1 MARNFNV
8 IQALDKW
15 AVFFYIVLVVFGWL
29 NIYGASVSEDQIS
42 ILDMNYRSGMQFVWM
57 GISFGMALVI
67 LFTDS
72 RLITAVPY
80 LLYGLIV
87 LLLIVTVFV
96 AEDIKGSRS
105 WLPLG
110 PFKFQPAEF
119 SKFITALA
127 LAKVMGHP
135 QFRLKSLQSYAI
147 VASMILLP
155 MLIIVAQSETGS
167 ALVFLSFVFML
178 YREGLPGLIPA
189 LGFCAIVLFVVVLRF
204 SVIDLFGVE
213 GSSMGLFLGLLL
225 AYIIMLIFLRVYQSD
240 KKHLLVLALAPIG
253 IFALTLP
260 IFKLV
265 VRFNFVY
272 VMIAIVVLAAV
283 YMLVLAYLKWRR
295 TYLFI
300 GLFLLGSL
308 GYCFSIEYIFD
319 EVLQSHQQKRIHLL
333 LGMADDPTGIGY
345 NTNQARIAIG
355 SGGFWGKG
363 FLQGTQTK
371 LKYVPEQDTDFIFCT
386 VGEEW
391 GFVGSV
397 GMLLVYLLFL
407 YRLITIAERQDTR
420 FARVYGYGVV
430 GIFAI
435 HLFINV
441 GMVLGL
447 VPVIGIPLPFFS
459 YGGSSFLSF
468 TILLFL
474 FLKIDTMRIERVR
487 N

>member
-1 MARNFNV
+1 MSRNFSV
-8 IQALDKW
+8 IQAIDKW
-15 AVFFYIVLVVFGWL
+15 AVFFYIVLVLFGWL
-29 NIYGASVSEDQIS
+29 NIYGASMSEDQTS
-42 ILDMNYRSGMQFVWM
+42 IFDIRSRSGMQFMWM
-57 GISFGMALVI
+57 CISGVMALVI

-80 LLYGLIV
+80 LLYGLII
-87 LLLIVTVFV
+87 LMLIVTVIV

-110 PFKFQPAEF
+110 PFKIQPAEF

-127 LAKVMGHP
+127 LAKVMSHP
-135 QFRLKSLQSYAI
+135 QFRLNSTRNYAI
-147 VASMILLP
+147 VISMILLP
-155 MLIIVAQSETGS
+155 LLIIIAQSETGS

-178 YREGLPGLIPA
+178 YREGMPGLIPV
-189 LGFCAIVLFVVVLRF
+189 LGFCAVLLFVVVIRF
-204 SVIDLFGVE
+204 GAVDLLGFE
-213 GSSMGLFLGLLL
+213 GASTGLFIGLLL
-225 AYIIMLIFLRVYQSD
+225 SYIIALIFFCVYQYD
-240 KKHLLVLALAPIG
+240 KKHLLVLTIVPVGVFAVALSVYKW
-253 IFALTLP
+253 F
-260 IFKLV
+260 V
-265 VRFNFVY
+265 HFNLVY
-272 VMIAIVVLAAV
+272 VMMLLSSFAIIYL
-283 YMLVLAYLKWRR
+283 LVLAFRKWRK
-295 TYLFI
+295 TYMFI
-300 GLFLLGSL
+300 GLFVLGTFA
-308 GYCFSIEYIFD
+308 YCFSAEYIFD
-319 EVLQSHQQKRIHLL
+319 DVLQPHQQKRIQLL

-355 SGGFWGKG
+355 SGGFAGKG

-386 VGEEW
+386 IGEEW
-391 GFVGSV
+391 GFVGSAGV
-397 GMLLVYLLFL
+397 LIVYLLFL
-407 YRLITIAERQDTR
+407 YRLLYIAERQDNRFTR
-420 FARVYGYGVV
+420 IYGYGVM
-430 GIFAI
+430 GIFAF

-474 FLKIDTMRIERVR
+474 FLKLDTMRVERVR

>member
-1 MARNFNV
+1 MSRNFNV

-15 AVFFYIVLVVFGWL
+15 AVFFYIVLVVFGWM
-29 NIYGASVSEDQIS
+29 NIYGASVSGEQTS
-42 ILDMNYRSGMQFVWM
+42 IFDMSCRSGMQFVWM
-57 GISFGMALVI
+57 CISLVMALVI

-80 LLYGLIV
+80 LLYGLII

-96 AEDIKGSRS
+96 ATDVKGSRS

-110 PFKFQPAEF
+110 PLRIQPAEF

-127 LAKVMGHP
+127 LAKVMSHP
-135 QFRLKSLQSYAI
+135 QFRLKSMKSYAVVGSI
-147 VASMILLP
+147 ILLP

-189 LGFCAIVLFVVVLRF
+189 LGFCAILLFVIVLRF
-204 SVIDLFGVE
+204 SVVDLFGVE
-213 GSSMGLFLGLLL
+213 GASMGLFLGLAL
-225 AYIIMLIFLRVYQSD
+225 AYLIMLIFVRIYQYD
-240 KKHLLVLALAPIG
+240 KKQMLILTLVPIG
-253 IFALTLP
+253 VFALVLP
-260 IFKLV
+260 IFYWV
-265 VRFNFVY
+265 VRFNLVY
-272 VMIAIVVLAAV
+272 VMLAIVVSVAIYV
-283 YMLVLAYLKWRR
+283 LVLSYIKWKK

-308 GYCFSIEYIFD
+308 GYCFSTEYIFND
-319 EVLQSHQQKRIHLL
+319 VLQPHQQKRIHLL

-371 LKYVPEQDTDFIFCT
+371 GKYVPEQDTDFIFCT

-397 GMLLVYLLFL
+397 GVLIVYLLFL
-407 YRLITIAERQDTR
+407 YRLLLMAERQDNR
-420 FARVYGYGVV
+420 FARVYGYCVM
-430 GIFAI
+430 GIFSM

-474 FLKIDTMRIERVR
+474 FLKFDTMRIERVR

>member
-1 MARNFNV
+1 MSRNFNV
-8 IQALDKW
+8 IQAIDKW
-15 AVFFYIVLVVFGWL
+15 AVFFYIVLVVFGWI
-29 NIYGASVSEDQIS
+29 NIYGASVSEDQTS
-42 ILDMNYRSGMQFVWM
+42 IFDINYRSGMQFMWM
-57 GISFGMALVI
+57 CISFGMGLVI

-80 LLYGLIV
+80 LLYGLII

-110 PFKFQPAEF
+110 PFKIQPAEF

-127 LAKVMGHP
+127 LAKLMSHP
-135 QFRLKSLQSYAI
+135 QFKLNSMRSYAI
-147 VASMILLP
+147 VCSMILLP
-155 MLIIVAQSETGS
+155 MFIIVAQSETGS

-189 LGFCAIVLFVVVLRF
+189 LGFCAIVLFIVVLRF
-204 SVIDLFGVE
+204 SVVDLFGVE
-213 GSSMGLFLGLLL
+213 GASTGLFLGLLL
-225 AYIIMLIFLRVYQSD
+225 AYLLMLIFVRVYQYD
-240 KKHLLVLALAPIG
+240 KKHLFVLSLVPLGVFALALP
-253 IFALTLP
+253 L
-260 IFKLV
+260 FKWV
-265 VRFNFVY
+265 VRFNLVY
-272 VMIAIVVLAAV
+272 VMLAIVVFAV
-283 YMLVLAYLKWRR
+283 IYLIVLAYFKWRR

-300 GLFLLGSL
+300 GLFMLGCL
-308 GYCFSIEYIFD
+308 GYCFSTEYIFND
-319 EVLQSHQQKRIHLL
+319 VLQSHQQKRIQLL

-345 NTNQARIAIG
+345 NTAQARIAIG
-355 SGGFWGKG
+355 SGGFLGKG

-391 GFVGSV
+391 GFVGSA
-397 GMLLVYLLFL
+397 GMLIVYLLFL
-407 YRLITIAERQDTR
+407 YRLLLIAERQDTR

-430 GIFAI
+430 GIFAF

-474 FLKIDTMRIERVR
+474 FLKLDTMRIERVR

>member
-1 MARNFNV
+1 MSRNFNV
-8 IQALDKW
+8 IQAIDKW
-15 AVFFYIVLVVFGWL
+15 AVFFYIVLVVFGWI
-29 NIYGASVSEDQIS
+29 NIYGASVSEDQAS
-42 ILDMNYRSGMQFVWM
+42 IFDINYRSGMQFMWM
-57 GISFGMALVI
+57 CISFGMGLVI

-80 LLYGLIV
+80 LLYGLII

-110 PFKFQPAEF
+110 PFKIQPAEF

-127 LAKVMGHP
+127 LAKLMSHP
-135 QFRLKSLQSYAI
+135 QFKLNSMRSYAI
-147 VASMILLP
+147 VCSMILLP
-155 MLIIVAQSETGS
+155 MFIIVAQSETGS

-204 SVIDLFGVE
+204 SVVDLLGVE
-213 GSSMGLFLGLLL
+213 GASTGLFLGLLL
-225 AYIIMLIFLRVYQSD
+225 AYLLMLIFVRVYQYD
-240 KKHLLVLALAPIG
+240 KKHLFVLSIVPLGVFALALP
-253 IFALTLP
+253 L
-260 IFKLV
+260 FKWV
-265 VRFNFVY
+265 VRFNLVY
-272 VMIAIVVLAAV
+272 VMLAIVVFAV
-283 YMLVLAYLKWRR
+283 IYLIVLAYFKWRR

-300 GLFLLGSL
+300 GLFMLGCL
-308 GYCFSIEYIFD
+308 GYCFSTEYIFND
-319 EVLQSHQQKRIHLL
+319 VLQSHQQKRIQLL

-345 NTNQARIAIG
+345 NTAQARIAIG

-391 GFVGSV
+391 GFVGSA
-397 GMLLVYLLFL
+397 GMLIVYLLFL
-407 YRLITIAERQDTR
+407 YRLLFIAERQDTR

-430 GIFAI
+430 GIFAF

-474 FLKIDTMRIERVR
+474 FLKLDTMRIERVR

>member
-1 MARNFNV
+1 MSRNFNV
-8 IQALDKW
+8 IQAIDKW
-15 AVFFYIVLVVFGWL
+15 AVFFYIVLVVFGWI
-29 NIYGASVSEDQIS
+29 NIYGASISEDQTS
-42 ILDMNYRSGMQFVWM
+42 IFDMSQRSGMQFMWM
-57 GISFGMALVI
+57 CISLGMATVI

-72 RLITAVPY
+72 RLITAIPY
-80 LLYGLIV
+80 LLYGLII

-96 AEDIKGSRS
+96 AKDIKGSRS

-110 PFKFQPAEF
+110 PFSIQPAEF

-127 LAKVMGHP
+127 LAKVMSHP
-135 QFRLKSLQSYAI
+135 QFRLKSMQSYAI
-147 VASMILLP
+147 VCSMILLP
-155 MLIIVAQSETGS
+155 MFIIVAQSETGS
-167 ALVFLSFVFML
+167 ALVFLSFVFLL

-189 LGFCAIVLFVVVLRF
+189 LGFCAVLLFVIVLRF
-204 SVIDLFGVE
+204 SVVDLLGVE
-213 GSSMGLFLGLLL
+213 GASMGLFLGLLL
-225 AYIIMLIFLRVYQSD
+225 AYIIMLIFVRVYQYD
-240 KKHLLVLALAPIG
+240 KKHLLILSLVPIG
-253 IFALTLP
+253 MFAVALP
-260 IFKLV
+260 IFKWV
-265 VRFNFVY
+265 VHFNLVY
-272 VMIAIVVLAAV
+272 VMLAIVVLAAI
-283 YMLVLAYLKWRR
+283 YLLVLAYTKWKR
-295 TYLFI
+295 TYFFI

-308 GYCFSIEYIFD
+308 GYCFSTEYIFND
-319 EVLQSHQQKRIHLL
+319 VLQPHQQKRIHLL
-333 LGMADDPTGIGY
+333 LGLADDPTGIGY

-386 VGEEW
+386 RGVEW
-391 GFVGSV
+391 GFIGSA
-397 GMLLVYLLFL
+397 GMLIIYLLFL
-407 YRLITIAERQDTR
+407 YRLLYIAERQDTR

-430 GIFAI
+430 GIFAM

-441 GMVLGL
+441 GMVIGL

-474 FLKIDTMRIERVR
+474 LLKLDTMRIERVR

>member
-1 MARNFNV
+1 MSRNFNV
-8 IQALDKW
+8 IQAIDKW
-15 AVFFYIVLVVFGWL
+15 AVFFYIVLVVFGWI
-29 NIYGASVSEDQIS
+29 NIYGASVSEDQAS
-42 ILDMNYRSGMQFVWM
+42 IFDINYRSGMQFMWM
-57 GISFGMALVI
+57 CISFGMGLVI

-80 LLYGLIV
+80 LLYGLII

-110 PFKFQPAEF
+110 PFKIQPAEF

-127 LAKVMGHP
+127 LAKLMSHP
-135 QFRLKSLQSYAI
+135 QFKLNSMRSYAI
-147 VASMILLP
+147 VCSMILLP
-155 MLIIVAQSETGS
+155 MFIIVAQSETGS

-204 SVIDLFGVE
+204 SVVDLLGVE
-213 GSSMGLFLGLLL
+213 GASAGLFLGLLL
-225 AYIIMLIFLRVYQSD
+225 AYLLMLIFVRVYQYD
-240 KKHLLVLALAPIG
+240 KKHLFVLSLVPLGVFALALP
-253 IFALTLP
+253 L
-260 IFKLV
+260 FKWV
-265 VRFNFVY
+265 VRFNLVY
-272 VMIAIVVLAAV
+272 VMLAIVVFAV
-283 YMLVLAYLKWRR
+283 IYLIVLAYFKWRR

-300 GLFLLGSL
+300 GLFMLGCL
-308 GYCFSIEYIFD
+308 GYCFSTEYIFND
-319 EVLQSHQQKRIHLL
+319 VLQSHQQKRIQLL

-345 NTNQARIAIG
+345 NTAQARIAIG
-355 SGGFWGKG
+355 SGGFLGKG

-391 GFVGSV
+391 GFVGRA
-397 GMLLVYLLFL
+397 GMLIVYLLFL
-407 YRLITIAERQDTR
+407 YRLLLIAERQDTR

-430 GIFAI
+430 GIFAF

-474 FLKIDTMRIERVR
+474 FLKLDTMRIERVR

>member
-1 MARNFNV
+1 MSRNFNV
-8 IQALDKW
+8 IQAIDKW
-15 AVFFYIVLVVFGWL
+15 AVFFYIVLVVFGWI
-29 NIYGASVSEDQIS
+29 NIYGASVSEDQAS
-42 ILDMNYRSGMQFVWM
+42 IFDINYRSGMQFMWM
-57 GISFGMALVI
+57 CISFGMGLVI

-80 LLYGLIV
+80 LLYGLII

-110 PFKFQPAEF
+110 PFKIQPAEF

-127 LAKVMGHP
+127 LAKLMSHP
-135 QFRLKSLQSYAI
+135 QFKLNSMRSYAM
-147 VASMILLP
+147 VCSMILLP
-155 MLIIVAQSETGS
+155 MFIIVAQSETGS

-204 SVIDLFGVE
+204 SVVDLLGVE
-213 GSSMGLFLGLLL
+213 GASTGLFLGLLL
-225 AYIIMLIFLRVYQSD
+225 AYLLMLIFVRVYQYD
-240 KKHLLVLALAPIG
+240 KKHLFVLSIVPLGVFALALP
-253 IFALTLP
+253 L
-260 IFKLV
+260 FKWV
-265 VRFNFVY
+265 VHFNLVY
-272 VMIAIVVLAAV
+272 VMLAIVVFAV
-283 YMLVLAYLKWRR
+283 IYLIVLAYFKWRR

-300 GLFLLGSL
+300 GLFMLGCL
-308 GYCFSIEYIFD
+308 GYCFSTEYIFND
-319 EVLQSHQQKRIHLL
+319 VLQSHQQKRIQLL

-345 NTNQARIAIG
+345 NTAQARIAIG

-391 GFVGSV
+391 GFVGSA
-397 GMLLVYLLFL
+397 GMLIVYLLFL
-407 YRLITIAERQDTR
+407 YRLLLIAERQDTR

-430 GIFAI
+430 GIFAF

-474 FLKIDTMRIERVR
+474 FLKLDTMRIERVR

>member
-1 MARNFNV
+1 M
-8 IQALDKW
+8 
-15 AVFFYIVLVVFGWL
+15 
-29 NIYGASVSEDQIS
+29 
-42 ILDMNYRSGMQFVWM
+42 
-57 GISFGMALVI
+57 
-67 LFTDS
+67 
-72 RLITAVPY
+72 
-80 LLYGLIV
+80 
-87 LLLIVTVFV
+87 FV

-110 PFKFQPAEF
+110 PFKIQPAEF

-127 LAKVMGHP
+127 LAKLMSHP
-135 QFRLKSLQSYAI
+135 QFKLNSMRSYAI
-147 VASMILLP
+147 VCSMILLP
-155 MLIIVAQSETGS
+155 MFIIVAQSETGS

-204 SVIDLFGVE
+204 SVVDLLGVE
-213 GSSMGLFLGLLL
+213 GASTGLFLGLLL
-225 AYIIMLIFLRVYQSD
+225 AYILMLIFVRVYQYD
-240 KKHLLVLALAPIG
+240 KKHLFVLSIVPLGVFALALP
-253 IFALTLP
+253 L
-260 IFKLV
+260 FKWV
-265 VRFNFVY
+265 ARFNLVY
-272 VMIAIVVLAAV
+272 VMLAIVVFAV
-283 YMLVLAYLKWRR
+283 IYLIVLAYFKWRR

-300 GLFLLGSL
+300 GLFMLGCL
-308 GYCFSIEYIFD
+308 GYCFSTEYIFND
-319 EVLQSHQQKRIHLL
+319 VLQSHQQKRIQLL

-345 NTNQARIAIG
+345 NTAQARIAIG

-363 FLQGTQTK
+363 FVQGTQTK

-391 GFVGSV
+391 GFVGSA
-397 GMLLVYLLFL
+397 GMLIVYLLFL
-407 YRLITIAERQDTR
+407 YRLLLIAERQDTR

-430 GIFAI
+430 GIFAF

-441 GMVLGL
+441 GLVLGL

-474 FLKIDTMRIERVR
+474 FLKLDTMRIERVR

>member
-29 NIYGASVSEDQIS
+29 NIYGASVSEDQTS

-225 AYIIMLIFLRVYQSD
+225 AYIIMLIFLRVYQYD
-240 KKHLLVLALAPIG
+240 KKHLLVLSLAPIG

>member
-1 MARNFNV
+1 MSRNFNV
-8 IQALDKW
+8 IQAIDKW
-15 AVFFYIVLVVFGWL
+15 AVFFYIVLVVFGWI
-29 NIYGASVSEDQIS
+29 NIYGASVSEDQTS
-42 ILDMNYRSGMQFVWM
+42 IFDINYRSGMQFMWM
-57 GISFGMALVI
+57 CISFGMGLVI

-80 LLYGLIV
+80 LLYGLII

-110 PFKFQPAEF
+110 PFKIQPAEF

-127 LAKVMGHP
+127 LAKLMSHP
-135 QFRLKSLQSYAI
+135 QFKLNSMRSYAI
-147 VASMILLP
+147 VCSMILLP
-155 MLIIVAQSETGS
+155 MFIIVAQSETGS

-178 YREGLPGLIPA
+178 YREGLPGLMPA
-189 LGFCAIVLFVVVLRF
+189 LGFCAIVLFIVVLRF
-204 SVIDLFGVE
+204 SVVDLFGVE
-213 GSSMGLFLGLLL
+213 GASTGLFLGLLL
-225 AYIIMLIFLRVYQSD
+225 AYLLMLIFVRVYQYD
-240 KKHLLVLALAPIG
+240 KKHLFVLSLVPLGVFALALP
-253 IFALTLP
+253 L
-260 IFKLV
+260 FKWV
-265 VRFNFVY
+265 VRFNLVY
-272 VMIAIVVLAAV
+272 VMLAIVVFAV
-283 YMLVLAYLKWRR
+283 IYLIVLAYFKWRR

-300 GLFLLGSL
+300 GLFMLGCL
-308 GYCFSIEYIFD
+308 GYCFSTEYIFND
-319 EVLQSHQQKRIHLL
+319 VLQSHQQKRIHLL

-345 NTNQARIAIG
+345 NTAQARIAIG
-355 SGGFWGKG
+355 SGGFFGKG

-391 GFVGSV
+391 GFVGSA
-397 GMLLVYLLFL
+397 GMLIVYLLFL
-407 YRLITIAERQDTR
+407 YRLLLIAERQDTR

-430 GIFAI
+430 GIFAF

-474 FLKIDTMRIERVR
+474 FLKLDTMRIERVR

>member
-1 MARNFNV
+1 MSRNFNV

-15 AVFFYIVLVVFGWL
+15 AVFFYIVLVVFGWI
-29 NIYGASVSEDQIS
+29 NIFGASVSEDQTS
-42 ILDMNYRSGMQFVWM
+42 IFDMSQRSGMQFMWM
-57 GISFGMALVI
+57 CISFGMALVI

-80 LLYGLIV
+80 LLYGLII

-96 AEDIKGSRS
+96 AKDIKGSRS

-110 PFKFQPAEF
+110 PFSIQPAEF
-119 SKFITALA
+119 SKFVTALA
-127 LAKVMGHP
+127 LAKVMSHP
-135 QFRLKSLQSYAI
+135 QFRLKSMQSYAI
-147 VASMILLP
+147 VSTMILLP

-167 ALVFLSFVFML
+167 ALVFLSFIFLL

-189 LGFCAIVLFVVVLRF
+189 LGFCAVLLFVVVLRF
-204 SVIDLFGVE
+204 SVVDLLGVE
-213 GSSMGLFLGLLL
+213 GASMGLFLGLLL
-225 AYIIMLIFLRVYQSD
+225 AYILMLIFVRVYQYD
-240 KKHLLVLALAPIG
+240 KKQMLVLSLVPIGVFVVVLPLFKWVVRFNLVYVMLAIVVFATIYLLVLAY
-253 IFALTLP
+253 T
-260 IFKLV
+260 
-265 VRFNFVY
+265 
-272 VMIAIVVLAAV
+272 
-283 YMLVLAYLKWRR
+283 KWRK

-300 GLFLLGSL
+300 GLFMLGSL
-308 GYCFSIEYIFD
+308 LYCFSTEYIFND
-319 EVLQSHQQKRIHLL
+319 VLQSHQQKRIQLL
-333 LGMADDPTGIGY
+333 LGLADDPTGIGY

-386 VGEEW
+386 IGEEW
-391 GFVGSV
+391 GFVGSA
-397 GMLLVYLLFL
+397 GMLIVYLLFL
-407 YRLITIAERQDTR
+407 YRLIFIAERQDNR

-430 GIFAI
+430 GVFAI

-441 GMVLGL
+441 GMVIGL

-474 FLKIDTMRIERVR
+474 FLKLDTMRIERVR

>member
-1 MARNFNV
+1 MSRNFNV
-8 IQALDKW
+8 IQAIDKW
-15 AVFFYIVLVVFGWL
+15 AVFFYIVLVVFGWI
-29 NIYGASVSEDQIS
+29 NIYGASVSEDQAS
-42 ILDMNYRSGMQFVWM
+42 IFDINYRSGMQFMWM
-57 GISFGMALVI
+57 CISFGMGLVI

-80 LLYGLIV
+80 LLYGLII

-110 PFKFQPAEF
+110 PFKIQPAEF

-127 LAKVMGHP
+127 LAKLMSHP
-135 QFRLKSLQSYAI
+135 QFKLNSMRSYAM
-147 VASMILLP
+147 VCSMILLP
-155 MLIIVAQSETGS
+155 MFIIVAQSETGS

-204 SVIDLFGVE
+204 SVVDLLGVE
-213 GSSMGLFLGLLL
+213 GASTGLFLGLLL
-225 AYIIMLIFLRVYQSD
+225 AYLLMLIFVRVYQYD
-240 KKHLLVLALAPIG
+240 KKHLFVLSIVPLGVFALALP
-253 IFALTLP
+253 L
-260 IFKLV
+260 FKWV
-265 VRFNFVY
+265 VRFNLVY
-272 VMIAIVVLAAV
+272 VMLAIVVFAV
-283 YMLVLAYLKWRR
+283 IYLIVLAYFKWRR

-300 GLFLLGSL
+300 GLFMLGCL
-308 GYCFSIEYIFD
+308 GYCFSAEYIFND
-319 EVLQSHQQKRIHLL
+319 VLQSHQQKRIQLL
-333 LGMADDPTGIGY
+333 LGMTDDPTGIGY
-345 NTNQARIAIG
+345 NTTQARIAIG
-355 SGGFWGKG
+355 SGGFLGKG

-391 GFVGSV
+391 GFVGSA
-397 GMLLVYLLFL
+397 GMLIVYLLFL
-407 YRLITIAERQDTR
+407 YRLLLIAERQDTR

-430 GIFAI
+430 GIFAF

-474 FLKIDTMRIERVR
+474 FLKLDTMRIERVR

>member
-1 MARNFNV
+1 MSRNFNV

-15 AVFFYIVLVVFGWL
+15 AVFFYIVLVVFGWM

-42 ILDMNYRSGMQFVWM
+42 ILDMSQRSGLQFMWM
-57 GISFGMALVI
+57 CISFGMALVI

-80 LLYGLIV
+80 LLYGMII
-87 LLLIVTVFV
+87 LLLIITVFV
-96 AEDIKGSRS
+96 AKDIKGSHS

-110 PFKFQPAEF
+110 PFSIQPAEF

-127 LAKVMGHP
+127 LAKVMSHP
-135 QFRLKSLQSYAI
+135 QFQLKSIQSYA
-147 VASMILLP
+147 VVCSMILLP

-189 LGFCAIVLFVVVLRF
+189 LGFCAVLLFVVVLRF
-204 SVIDLFGVE
+204 SVVDLLGVE
-213 GSSMGLFLGLLL
+213 GASMGLFLGLLL
-225 AYIIMLIFLRVYQSD
+225 AYIIMLLFLRVYQYD
-240 KKHLLVLALAPIG
+240 KKQMLILTLVPIG
-253 IFALTLP
+253 VFAVVLP
-260 IFKLV
+260 LFKWV
-265 VRFNFVY
+265 VRFNLVY
-272 VMIAIVVLAAV
+272 VMISIVVCVAIYL
-283 YMLVLAYLKWRR
+283 LVLAYLKLRK

-308 GYCFSIEYIFD
+308 GYCLSTEYIFND
-319 EVLQSHQQKRIHLL
+319 VLQSHQQKRIQLL
-333 LGMADDPTGIGY
+333 LGLADDPRGIGY
-345 NTNQARIAIG
+345 NTTQARIAIG

-391 GFVGSV
+391 GFVGSA
-397 GMLLVYLLFL
+397 GILLVYLFFL
-407 YRLITIAERQDTR
+407 YRLIFIAERQDNR
-420 FARVYGYGVV
+420 FTRVYGYGVV
-430 GIFAI
+430 GIFAM

-441 GMVLGL
+441 GMVIGL

-468 TILLFL
+468 TVLLFL
-474 FLKIDTMRIERVR
+474 FLKLDTMRIERVR

>member
-1 MARNFNV
+1 M
-8 IQALDKW
+8 
-15 AVFFYIVLVVFGWL
+15 
-29 NIYGASVSEDQIS
+29 
-42 ILDMNYRSGMQFVWM
+42 
-57 GISFGMALVI
+57 
-67 LFTDS
+67 
-72 RLITAVPY
+72 
-80 LLYGLIV
+80 
-87 LLLIVTVFV
+87 FV

-110 PFKFQPAEF
+110 PFKIQPAEF

-127 LAKVMGHP
+127 LAKLMSHP
-135 QFRLKSLQSYAI
+135 QFKLNSMRSYAI
-147 VASMILLP
+147 VCSMILLP
-155 MLIIVAQSETGS
+155 MFIIVAQSETGS

-204 SVIDLFGVE
+204 SVVDLLGVE
-213 GSSMGLFLGLLL
+213 GASTGLFLGLLL
-225 AYIIMLIFLRVYQSD
+225 AYILMLIFVRVYQYD
-240 KKHLLVLALAPIG
+240 KKHLFVLSIVPLGVFALALP
-253 IFALTLP
+253 L
-260 IFKLV
+260 FKWV
-265 VRFNFVY
+265 ARFNLVY
-272 VMIAIVVLAAV
+272 VMLAIVVFAV
-283 YMLVLAYLKWRR
+283 IYLIVLAYFKWRR

-300 GLFLLGSL
+300 GLFMLGCL
-308 GYCFSIEYIFD
+308 GYCFSTEYIFND
-319 EVLQSHQQKRIHLL
+319 VLQSHQQKRIQLL

-345 NTNQARIAIG
+345 NTAQARIAIG

-363 FLQGTQTK
+363 FVQGTQTK

-391 GFVGSV
+391 GFVGSA
-397 GMLLVYLLFL
+397 GMLIVYLLFL
-407 YRLITIAERQDTR
+407 YRLLLIAERQDTR

-430 GIFAI
+430 GIFAF

-474 FLKIDTMRIERVR
+474 FLKLDTMRIERVR